1 MQFSEVGLLEEP
13 QVVLLLD
20 PSRITQND
28 VSCVSVLCWG
38 VVLQRY
44 VSSDS
49 ELALHWIM
57 VCLEAEDKANTPI
70 FRVAQRNGLE
80 KS

>member
-1 MQFSEVGLLEEP
+1 
-13 QVVLLLD
+13 
-20 PSRITQND
+20 
-28 VSCVSVLCWG
+28 VLCWG

-70 FRVAQRNGLE
+70 SRVVQRNGLE